1 MPDLSILIPA
11 RNEQFL
17 NRTIEDIFAHVE
29 GDTEIIVVLDGSWPA
44 EPIPDNPRLTL
55 IHHSTSIGQRA
66 ATNEAARLSEA
77 KYLMKVDA
85 HCAFD
90 QGFDVKLMA
99 DMQDDWTMAP
109 LMKNLHA
116 FDWVCPNG
124 HRRYQSP
131 SGVCKDCGE
140 PTAMDVVW
148 IAKNNPKSTS
158 YRFDKD
164 LHFQYWEDYKKK
176 QKGDLVESM
185 SLQGS
190 AFLVTRKKYFEL
202 DICDERH
209 GSWGQQGTEVAC
221 RTWLSG
227 GRVVISK
234 KTWYAHLFRTQG
246 ADFGFPYPNPGIE
259 KARVHSRQ
267 LWNLK
272 EPNKFPNWDKA
283 KYPLIWLI
291 QKFAPVPEWGD

>member
-1 MPDLSILIPA
+1 MTDLSILIPA

-17 NRTIEDIFAHVE
+17 NNTIQDIFAHAE
-29 GDTEIIVVLDGSWPA
+29 GNTEVIAVLDGQWGT

-55 IHHSTSIGQRA
+55 IYHPTSIGQRA

-116 FDWVCPNG
+116 FDWVCENG

-131 SGVCKDCGE
+131 SGVCTQCGL
-140 PTAMDVVW
+140 PTTMDVVW
-148 IAKNNPKSTS
+148 ISKNNPRSTS

-164 LHFQYWEDYKKK
+164 LHFQYFEEYKKK

-190 AFLVTRKKYFEL
+190 CFMATRKKYFEL
-202 DICDERH
+202 DLCDERH

-221 RTWLSG
+221 KTWLSG

-246 ADFGFPYPNPGIE
+246 GDFGFPYPNPGIE
-259 KARVHSRQ
+259 KARKYSQ
-267 LWNLK
+267 DLWLN
-272 EPNKFPNWDKA
+272 NKWDKA
-283 KYPLIWLI
+283 KYPLDWLI
-291 QKFAPVPEWGD
+291 KKFAPVPEWGS